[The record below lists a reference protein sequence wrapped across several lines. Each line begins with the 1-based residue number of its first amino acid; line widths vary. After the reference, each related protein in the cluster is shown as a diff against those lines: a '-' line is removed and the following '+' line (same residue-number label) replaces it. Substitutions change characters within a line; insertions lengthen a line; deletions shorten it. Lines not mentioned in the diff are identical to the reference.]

1 MTVVATIFRRFF
13 DKWTYKKD
21 GVNLSILVEQINDF
35 IEGLGLKG
43 KFATLII
50 CLLNRKNGEL
60 YMCNAGDNLVHIFDS
75 KTKKMKLLKLSSS
88 PTAGIFTSE
97 LVAMKGG
104 FIVEKTVLNHQDIL
118 FLYTDGIEESTR
130 KIRETDYSVRQN
142 KVEIKR
148 MNPKTQKEET
158 EIKLEDAKEE
168 FGYERIVDIIESVYN
183 KKKYILYKTDNP
195 NKLEKLEF
203 DFTKCQGTV
212 SEAVLALASL
222 EKVFRLYK
230 SPKVT
235 QKDYVKVDKKI
246 DDFLLKYFNI
256 YSEYAAKKSENVENA
271 FNYIDY
277 DMVLED
283 EQSDDLTLLAIKLK

>member
-1 MTVVATIFRRFF
+1 
-13 DKWTYKKD
+13 
-21 GVNLSILVEQINDF
+21 
-35 IEGLGLKG
+35 
-43 KFATLII
+43 
-50 CLLNRKNGEL
+50 
-60 YMCNAGDNLVHIFDS
+60 MCNAGDNLVHIFDS

-130 KIRETDYSVRQN
+130 KIREADYSVRQN

-222 EKVFRLYK
+222 EKVFTPSIVSSPTVCTAFSSSEIDNQSVHAVPLY
-230 SPKVT
+230 
-235 QKDYVKVDKKI
+235 
-246 DDFLLKYFNI
+246 
-256 YSEYAAKKSENVENA
+256 ER
-271 FNYIDY
+271 
-277 DMVLED
+277 
-283 EQSDDLTLLAIKLK
+283 